1 MIVKQILKLI
11 RSLLVICYDI
21 KLSLDSILLLCG
33 HYLRADIKVGVIRD
47 TIDDLLE
54 IRTVL
59 SQDEDRLKE
68 LLKDIEN

>member
-1 MIVKQILKLI
+1 MTIKII

-21 KLSLDSILLLCG
+21 KLSLDAILLLCG
-33 HYLRADIKVGVIRD
+33 HYLRSGIKVGVIRD

-59 SQDEDRLKE
+59 SQDEDTLKE